1 MKEVSQEKFEEDI
14 KSVIEGKVSLK
25 QLVKKYITSY
35 DYIHQKI
42 LELSYTNRSLYE
54 RYIEKFPYKPKTNQN
69 ISARGIVIELIK
81 SKATIGKLSDKYGI
95 PARTIDRRIKSLEA
109 EDPELYSL
117 YKRYRKNPKDEQ
129 IDSEIRSIPYEPV
142 ISEMSS
148 VELKESEIRGIIE
161 SYEKIIADGTVKKE
175 DAARQL
181 GYTPQQIAVMK
192 QKLIRIAR
200 EGEVKTSGA
209 KSFRKSYEVEKKEMK
224 STEVDSTKSVP
235 NLEKEDDEIGGN

>member
-1 MKEVSQEKFEEDI
+1 MKDVSQEQFENDI
-14 KSVIEGKVSLK
+14 ENVIEGRVSLK
-25 QLVKKYITSY
+25 QLVAKYRTSY

-54 RYIEKFPYKPKTNQN
+54 RYIEMFPYKPKTNEN

-81 SKATIGKLSDKYGI
+81 NKATIGQLSDKYGI
-95 PARTIDRRIKSLEA
+95 PARTIDRRIKSVEV
-109 EDPELYSL
+109 EDPELYDL

-129 IDSEIRSIPYEPV
+129 IDSEIRSISYEPV

-148 VELKESEIRGIIE
+148 VELKESAIRGIIE
-161 SYEKIIADGTVKKE
+161 SYKEIIADGTVKKE

-181 GYTPQQIAVMK
+181 GYTPQQIAVMQ

-200 EGEVKTSGA
+200 EQEIKTDGA
-209 KSFRKSYEVEKKEMK
+209 KNFRESFKVEKKEM
-224 STEVDSTKSVP
+224 STTGGNIEKSVRS
-235 NLEKEDDEIGGN
+235 LEKADEEIGGN